1 MREVA
6 YPVPILGHRQAA
18 WRLLKF
24 SGKETQVE
32 RLLSP
37 SDAARILGVVPATVR
52 AMALSGRLPPATM
65 TESGIRLFKR
75 EDVER
80 LAAQRSA
87 KADRER
93 GDERLATSVEAVA
106 T

>member
-1 MREVA
+1 M
-6 YPVPILGHRQAA
+6 
-18 WRLLKF
+18 
-24 SGKETQVE
+24 E

-65 TESGIRLFKR
+65 TESGIRLFRR

-80 LAAQRSA
+80 LAAER
-87 KADRER
+87 ADRER
-93 GDERLATSVEAVA
+93 RETLPASVPARKAVA
-106 T
+106 S

>member
-1 MREVA
+1 M
-6 YPVPILGHRQAA
+6 
-18 WRLLKF
+18 
-24 SGKETQVE
+24 E

-65 TESGIRLFKR
+65 TESGIRLFRR

-80 LAAQRSA
+80 LASERAE
-87 KADRER
+87 REERR
-93 GDERLATSVEAVA
+93 GALAALPTGEAA
-106 T
+106 S

>member
-1 MREVA
+1 M
-6 YPVPILGHRQAA
+6 
-18 WRLLKF
+18 
-24 SGKETQVE
+24 E

-65 TESGIRLFKR
+65 TESGIRLFRR

-80 LAAQRSA
+80 LAAERA
-87 KADRER
+87 KRPRRRRPLTMPAE
-93 GDERLATSVEAVA
+93 LEAA
-106 T
+106 S

>member
-1 MREVA
+1 M
-6 YPVPILGHRQAA
+6 
-18 WRLLKF
+18 
-24 SGKETQVE
+24 E

-65 TESGIRLFKR
+65 TESGIRLFRR

-80 LAAQRSA
+80 LAAERA
-87 KADRER
+87 EHPNRREAHAALPPL
-93 GDERLATSVEAVA
+93 GEGGAA
-106 T
+106 